1 MTRPNS
7 GERPESGPEIVN
19 LTGYTSLAKSVV
31 FCMSSS
37 FFFFFALATLRLLGL
52 EFLMD
57 LGKILFSLQ
66 GGFFV
71 EEALCMSG
79 PGSGGDCIGGDGVGE
94 EQNHASGSLALR
106 LHLEDF

>member
-1 MTRPNS
+1 MTRPNP

-19 LTGYTSLAKSVV
+19 LTGSASLVKFVV
-31 FCMSSS
+31 FYIS
-37 FFFFFALATLRLLGL
+37 FFLALASLRLLGL

-71 EEALCMSG
+71 EEAL
-79 PGSGGDCIGGDGVGE
+79 V
-94 EQNHASGSLALR
+94 
-106 LHLEDF
+106 LEWSREWG

>member
-1 MTRPNS
+1 MIRPNP
-7 GERPESGPEIVN
+7 GERPEAGPEIVN
-19 LTGYTSLAKSVV
+19 LTGSTCLAKFVV

-37 FFFFFALATLRLLGL
+37 FIFLALASLRLLGL

-71 EEALCMSG
+71 EEALVHEWSR
-79 PGSGGDCIGGDGVGE
+79 E
-94 EQNHASGSLALR
+94 WW
-106 LHLEDF
+106 

>member
-37 FFFFFALATLRLLGL
+37 FFFFFCPGYPEA
-52 EFLMD
+52 F
-57 LGKILFSLQ
+57 
-66 GGFFV
+66 GFGV
-71 EEALCMSG
+71 SHG
-79 PGSGGDCIGGDGVGE
+79 PW
-94 EQNHASGSLALR
+94 
-106 LHLEDF
+106 EDPL

>member
-1 MTRPNS
+1 
-7 GERPESGPEIVN
+7 
-19 LTGYTSLAKSVV
+19 
-31 FCMSSS
+31 
-37 FFFFFALATLRLLGL
+37 
-52 EFLMD
+52 MD

-94 EQNHASGSLALR
+94 EQNNASGSLALR